1 MVWPVTS
8 IIRPV
13 NLSSLLRRVA
23 DRRSREKKWIIIIVV
38 ITRYSIHQGMYSTGR
53 WSRKSKTRHLSAINE
68 GKSHVRKK
76 ENRNPREVA
85 NDIDNGRT
93 MPMERRPAASA
104 RRRQVQMQTCPWGA
118 RVVNAYNIRRQCEP
132 TLQAGLRYLVISW
145 YWGSSLRVCVSVSTS
160 LAARWSEQQAAVSS
174 SELPGRTA
182 PFYVHIVSNIHNG
195 WCDCPKFYS
204 KSLQNKTIL
213 NGQYISDKI
222 VRFRLKPWLCC
233 ADSFVYHSIF
243 KAMCTQLCQTR
254 CTVFK
259 PRWWV
264 GA

>member
-1 MVWPVTS
+1 
-8 IIRPV
+8 
-13 NLSSLLRRVA
+13 
-23 DRRSREKKWIIIIVV
+23 
-38 ITRYSIHQGMYSTGR
+38 MYSTGR

-145 YWGSSLRVCVSVSTS
+145 YWGSSLRVCVCVC
-160 LAARWSEQQAAVSS
+160 LYIIGCKMIGAAGRGIIVGVARSYGAILRTHRQQHPQRLMRLSQV
-174 SELPGRTA
+174 
-182 PFYVHIVSNIHNG
+182 
-195 WCDCPKFYS
+195 
-204 KSLQNKTIL
+204 LQ
-213 NGQYISDKI
+213 
-222 VRFRLKPWLCC
+222 
-233 ADSFVYHSIF
+233 
-243 KAMCTQLCQTR
+243 
-254 CTVFK
+254 
-259 PRWWV
+259 
-264 GA
+264 